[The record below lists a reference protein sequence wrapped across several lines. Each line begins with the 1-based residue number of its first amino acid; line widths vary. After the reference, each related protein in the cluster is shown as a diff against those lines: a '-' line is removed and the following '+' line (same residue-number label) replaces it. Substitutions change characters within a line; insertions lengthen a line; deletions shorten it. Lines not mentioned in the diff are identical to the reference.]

1 MTRRRFLGTGTGLIV
16 GTLAASSGAADRIL
30 IFYRGRLTMDLDAA
44 GVDDREVLHAINTGS
59 LEDRQGGIR

>member
-1 MTRRRFLGTGTGLIV
+1 
-16 GTLAASSGAADRIL
+16 
-30 IFYRGRLTMDLDAA
+30 MDLEAA